1 MAIPST
7 SNVANDPAA
16 AAAAAAAS
24 AAAAAGATGT
34 TNADSEK
41 RFLKLLVTQLNN
53 QDPLNPMENAEL
65 TSQLAQM
72 STVSGIEQLNATLS
86 GLVNQTGSSQVLQAA
101 SLIGYAVLS
110 PGNALSLEMVED
122 KATGVKTPKEVPFA
136 VELPAKGATGVTVTI
151 TDANGTKVRTMEL
164 GALPEGANGVKW
176 DGKNDAGEVVA
187 EGNYQF
193 TVAATGAGA
202 AVKAEALTFTQVAAV
217 KQGANGVTLDLST
230 GKSISLSDVRM
241 FL

>member
-7 SNVANDPAA
+7 SAA
-16 AAAAAAAS
+16 TDTAAAAAS
-24 AAAAAGATGT
+24 AAAAAAASGPAGT
-34 TNADSEK
+34 SNAASEQ

-72 STVSGIEQLNATLS
+72 STVSGIEQLNATLK
-86 GLVNQTGSSQVLQAA
+86 GLVSQSDASQVLQAA

-122 KATGVKTPKEVPFA
+122 KATGVKTIKEVPFA
-136 VELPAKGATGVTVTI
+136 VELPAKGATDVTVTI
-151 TDANGTKVRTMEL
+151 TDASGNKVRTMEL
-164 GALPEGANGVKW
+164 GALPEGANGAKW
-176 DGKNDAGEVVA
+176 DGKNDAGEA
-187 EGNYQF
+187 LPEGHYQF
-193 TVAATGAGA
+193 SVTATGAGA
-202 AVKAEALTFTQVAAV
+202 PVTANALTFTQVSAV
-217 KQGANGVTLDLST
+217 KQGSNGVTLDLST
-230 GKSISLSDVRM
+230 GKSIALSDVRM